1 MLEMPIN
8 KLTVEEFGNMDR
20 YRRAYAI
27 SDDAGPTGVDYAPM
41 NEILREWSDAKSQY
55 LYKLFGEQ
63 LILEKE
69 IHYEKGNSEMWKSIA
84 MVFDSWTA
92 DKLGRNGRDAY
103 EFTKEY
109 YDIIYPPRGSIKQY
123 QLTTEARHGMEH
135 LLNNEPLV
143 NNIFN
148 GETFVIE
155 VEGKRPLKINRG
167 SKVMRALS
175 KIADYFGLAHFEDF
189 RIYHSQVLNQKS
201 LSGTLCLSIHPMD
214 YMTMS
219 DNDCGWDSCMSWI
232 GEGGYRQGTVEMMNS
247 NCTIVAYLKSE
258 DEFST
263 YTGVKWNSKKWRQ
276 LFVVNDDLLIGVKAY
291 PYQNDNLS
299 EAVID
304 WLREL
309 AEKNLDRKYCSTTVI
324 EYEKPF
330 RISTKNGE
338 KDVYL
343 DALDG
348 YAMYNDFG
356 SAEHH
361 HMALVDGFDTNKK
374 KYYGDADDIAYLY
387 SFAYHGSEQ
396 CMVCGSTQ
404 HDFANESCLA
414 CKNCQTLIH
423 CDCCGDPVANYIE
436 IDGQYLCEYCY
447 DTRTRECA
455 VSGELHLAD
464 GMIPIFVIPRFTEER
479 IAAEKAKYIETWGKQ
494 REALTDMTYF
504 RYYENA
510 NSYVYGDDAVDEW
523 EKKFLLPGHHL
534 HERDA
539 RWMVD
544 WYAYY
549 NELTP
554 EAQNEFCYG
563 ITDDEK
569 AYDEH
574 LKCRHNVAPSRI
586 IENT

>member
-8 KLTVEEFGNMDR
+8 KLTAEEFGIMDR

-27 SDDAGPTGVDYAPM
+27 SNDAGSTGIDYAPM
-41 NEILREWSDAKSQY
+41 NEILREWSDAKNQY

-69 IHYEKGNSEMWKSIA
+69 IHYEKGVNEMCKSIN

-92 DKLGRNGRDAY
+92 ENLGRNGRDAY

-123 QLTTEARHGMEH
+123 QLTIDARHGMEQ
-135 LLNNEPLV
+135 LLNSEPLV

-155 VEGKRPLKINRG
+155 VEGKKPLKINRG

-175 KIADYFGLAHFEDF
+175 KIADYFDLAHFEDF

-219 DNDCGWDSCMSWI
+219 DNGCGWDSCMSWI

-258 DEFST
+258 DDFST
-263 YTGVKWNSKKWRQ
+263 YTGDKWNNKKWRQ

-291 PYQNDNLS
+291 PYQNDDLS
-299 EAVID
+299 KAVID

-309 AEKNLDRKYCSTTVI
+309 AEKNLNRKYCSTTVI
-324 EYEKPF
+324 EYEKSF
-330 RISTKNGE
+330 RISTETGE

-348 YAMYNDFG
+348 YSMYNDFG
-356 SAEHH
+356 SAEYH
-361 HMALVDGFDTNKK
+361 HMALVDGFDADKK
-374 KYYGDADDIAYLY
+374 KYYGKGDDFPYIY
-387 SFAYHGSEQ
+387 SFSYHGLEQ
-396 CMVCGSTQ
+396 CMVCGDTRHS
-404 HDFANESCLA
+404 FENESCLA

-423 CDCCGDPVANYIE
+423 CDCCGDPVADYVE

-447 DTRTRECA
+447 DNRTRNCA
-455 VSGELHLAD
+455 ITGELHLTEN
-464 GMIPIFVIPRFTEER
+464 MIPIFVIPRFTEER
-479 IAAEKAKYIETWGKQ
+479 IAAERVKYAETWGEPRK
-494 REALTDMTYF
+494 AFTDMSYF
-504 RYYENA
+504 RYCEGA
-510 NSYVYGDDAVDEW
+510 NSYVYGDDAVGEW
-523 EKKFLLPGHHL
+523 EKKFLLPGHYL
-534 HERDA
+534 HERETK
-539 RWMVD
+539 WMID
-544 WYAYY
+544 WYVYY
-549 NELTP
+549 DELTT
-554 EAQNEFCYG
+554 EAKDEFCYG
-563 ITDDEK
+563 ITNNEE

-574 LKCRHNVAPSRI
+574 LKCRYGIAPSRI